1 MPYPATMAS
10 AGGKG
15 VKSLL
20 LRTVGVSL
28 LVMALGA
35 CGGGGGG
42 SAPPPPPPPAPSPP
56 PPPPPPPSAAL
67 PPPLPGPGPA
77 RPAAEWPGFVSGT
90 VEQYFQ
96 LDPAF
101 AVYQGR
107 HDLDGKLPDWSDAG
121 IKKVIDFWRLIYSQ
135 AQGFTG
141 LDSSQQLERDH
152 LLYVIRG
159 QLFWLEDAQS
169 PYTNPTFYVNGGLD
183 PNVYLT
189 REYADLATRMKATI
203 AFLKAVPTAAASIK
217 ANLKAPLPTTFV
229 NYGAGAFNALAN
241 SYVNDTKS
249 VFASVNDAALQ
260 KELADSSA
268 IASAAMKDLAAF
280 LTQNNAGSGQTYAL
294 GSARFSRM
302 LAANDGVDLPID
314 QLRQIGE
321 ADLQKNRDAVASAC
335 AQFAPGETVPGCIAK
350 LNSIAP
356 PGGALAAATAQIN
369 ELRSFV
375 VAKDLVTIPG
385 NEQVLVRTSPA
396 FRPVIY
402 IDPPGPYEVGIP
414 SIYYIPS
421 GSSIS
426 EPDLL
431 FVTAHEAMP
440 GHFLQFLHANK
451 APSLVARLFVTGG
464 FAEGWAHYAEEMM
477 WEAGLRG
484 TPEAKLGMLFN
495 ALLRDCRY
503 LSAIGLHT
511 QGWSV
516 ADAQNLFVQQCYQSA
531 GGANQQALRGT
542 YDPGY
547 LNYTLNKLMIRKLR
561 DDWTASKGG
570 PAAWKA
576 LHDQFL
582 SYGGPPVP
590 LVRSAMM
597 GGAPKAV
604 F

>member
-1 MPYPATMAS
+1 MAL
-10 AGGKG
+10 KN
-15 VKSLL
+15 LL
-20 LRTVGVSL
+20 LRTVTLSL
-28 LVMALGA
+28 LVASVSA

-42 SAPPPPPPPAPSPP
+42 GGGAPDPAPPTASPPPPPAPPPPPPPA
-56 PPPPPPPSAAL
+56 SA

-77 RPAAEWPGFVSGT
+77 RPASEWKAFVGTT
-90 VEQYFQ
+90 VEQYFE
-96 LDPAF
+96 LDPSF

-107 HDLDGKLPDWSDAG
+107 HDFDGRLPDWSSAG
-121 IKKVIDFWRLIYSQ
+121 IQKVIDYWRLIYSQ

-141 LDSSQQLERDH
+141 LDSTQQFERDY
-152 LLYVIRG
+152 LLHIIRG

-169 PYTNPTFYVNGGLD
+169 PFTNPGFYVNGGLD

-189 REYADLATRMKATI
+189 RQYADPVTRMKATI
-203 AFLKAVPTAAASIK
+203 AFLKAVPAAAVSIK
-217 ANLKAPLPTTFV
+217 ANLKMPLPTTFI
-229 NYGAGAFNALAN
+229 NYGAGAFNGLAS

-249 VFASVNDAALQ
+249 VFAGVGDSALQ
-260 KELADSSA
+260 KELADAAAAASSA
-268 IASAAMKDLAAF
+268 MSALAAH
-280 LTQNNAGSGQTYAL
+280 LNQNLAGSGQTYAL
-294 GSARFSRM
+294 GAARFERM
-302 LAANDGVDLPID
+302 LAANDGVDIPID

-321 ADLQKNRDAVASAC
+321 ADLMKNRDAVAAAC
-335 AQFAPGETVPGCIAK
+335 AQFAPGETVPACLGK
-350 LNSIAP
+350 LNSIAA
-356 PGGALAAATAQIN
+356 PGGALAAATNQIN

-375 VAKDLVTIPG
+375 LAKDLVTIPG
-385 NEQVLVRTSPA
+385 NEQVLVKTSPS

-414 SIYYIPS
+414 SIYYIPA
-421 GSSIS
+421 GANIS

-431 FVTAHEAMP
+431 FVSVHEAMP
-440 GHFLQFLHANK
+440 GHFLQFLHANR
-451 APSLVARLFVTGG
+451 AQSLVGRLFVTGG
-464 FAEGWAHYAEEMM
+464 FAEGWAHYSEEMM

-484 TPEAKLGMLFN
+484 TPEARLGMLLN
-495 ALLRDCRY
+495 ALLRNCRF

-516 ADAQNLFVQQCYQSA
+516 ADAQALFVQQCYQSA
-531 GGANQQALRGT
+531 GGANSQALRGT

-547 LNYTLNKLMIRKLR
+547 LNYTMNKLMIRKLR
-561 DDWTASKGG
+561 DDWTATRGG
-570 PAAWKA
+570 TAAWKA
-576 LHDQFL
+576 FHDQFL

>member
-1 MPYPATMAS
+1 MRMA
-10 AGGKG
+10 
-15 VKSLL
+15 VKNLL
-20 LRTVGVSL
+20 LRTVGISL
-28 LVMALGA
+28 LVMAVSA

-42 SAPPPPPPPAPSPP
+42 GGGTPAPPPPTASPPPPAPPPPPSSSAPA
-56 PPPPPPPSAAL
+56 
-67 PPPLPGPGPA
+67 PLPGPGPA
-77 RPAAEWPGFVSGT
+77 RPAGEWQGFVSST

-107 HDLDGKLPDWSDAG
+107 HDFDGKLPDWSAAG
-121 IKKVIDFWRLIYSQ
+121 IQKVIDFWRLIYSQ

-141 LDSSQQLERDH
+141 LDTNQQFERDH
-152 LLYVIRG
+152 LLHNIRG
-159 QLFWLEDAQS
+159 QLFWLEDAES

-189 REYADLATRMKATI
+189 REYADPVTRMKATI
-203 AFLKAVPTAAASIK
+203 AFLKAVPAAAASIRV
-217 ANLKAPLPTTFV
+217 NLRMPLPTTFI
-229 NYGAGAFNALAN
+229 NYGAGAFNALAA
-241 SYVNDTKS
+241 SYVNDTKA
-249 VFASVNDAALQ
+249 VFAGVGDAALQ
-260 KELADSSA
+260 KDLADASA
-268 IASAAMKDLAAF
+268 SASAAMKDLATY
-280 LTQNNAGSGQTYAL
+280 LNQNAAGSGQTYAL

-321 ADLQKNRDAVASAC
+321 ADLKKNRDAVAVAC
-335 AQFAPGETVPGCIAK
+335 AQFAPGDTVPGCIGK

-356 PGGALAAATAQIN
+356 AGGALAAATKQID

-375 VAKDLVTIPG
+375 LAKDLVTIPG
-385 NEQVLVRTSPA
+385 NEQVLVRASPA
-396 FRPVIY
+396 FRPIIY
-402 IDPPGPYEVGIP
+402 IDPPGPYETGIP
-414 SIYYIPS
+414 SIYYIPA

-431 FVTAHEAMP
+431 FVTVHEAMP
-440 GHFLQFLHANK
+440 GHFLQFLHANR
-451 APSLVARLFVTGG
+451 AQSLVARLFVTGG

-484 TPEAKLGMLFN
+484 TPEAKLGMLLN

-516 ADAQNLFVQQCYQSA
+516 ADAQALFQQQCYQGA

-547 LNYTLNKLMIRKLR
+547 LNYTMNKLMIRKLR
-561 DDWTASKGG
+561 DDWTATHGG
-570 PAAWKA
+570 TGAWKA
-576 LHDQFL
+576 FHDQFL

-597 GGAPKAV
+597 GGTPKAV

>member
-1 MPYPATMAS
+1 M
-10 AGGKG
+10 KN
-15 VKSLL
+15 LL
-20 LRTVGVSL
+20 LRTVSVSL
-28 LVMALGA
+28 LVLALGA

-42 SAPPPPPPPAPSPP
+42 GDGTPAPPPPTASPPPPAPPPPPPPP
-56 PPPPPPPSAAL
+56 AA

-77 RPAAEWPGFVSGT
+77 RSASEWQGFLGT
-90 VEQYFQ
+90 SVEQYFQ
-96 LDPAF
+96 LDPSF

-107 HDLDGKLPDWSDAG
+107 HDFDGRLPDWSEAG
-121 IKKVIDFWRLIYSQ
+121 IRRVIDFWRLIYSQ
-135 AQGFTG
+135 ALGFTG
-141 LDSSQQLERDH
+141 LDSNQQFERDH
-152 LLYVIRG
+152 LLHIIRG
-159 QLFWLEDAQS
+159 QLFWLEDAES

-189 REYADLATRMKATI
+189 REYADPVTRMRAAI
-203 AFLKAVPTAAASIK
+203 AFLKAVPAAAANIR
-217 ANLKAPLPTTFV
+217 ANLRMPLPTAFI
-229 NYGAGAFNALAN
+229 NYGAGAFNGLAA
-241 SYVNDTKS
+241 SYVNDTKA
-249 VFASVNDAALQ
+249 VFAGVGDAALQ
-260 KELADSSA
+260 KELADASASASSA
-268 IASAAMKDLAAF
+268 MSDLAAWMN
-280 LTQNNAGSGQTYAL
+280 QNSAGSGQTYAL

-302 LAANDGVDLPID
+302 LVANDGVDIPLD

-321 ADLQKNRDAVASAC
+321 ADLKRNRDAVAAAC
-335 AQFAPGETVPGCIAK
+335 AQYAPGDTVPGCLGR
-350 LNSIAP
+350 LNGIAP
-356 PGGALAAATAQIN
+356 AGGALAAATRQID

-375 VAKDLVTIPG
+375 LARDLVTIPG
-385 NEQVLVRTSPA
+385 NEQVLVRASPP

-414 SIYYIPS
+414 SIYYIPAGAS
-421 GSSIS
+421 LS

-431 FVTAHEAMP
+431 FVTAHEAIP
-440 GHFLQFLHANK
+440 GHFLQFLHANR

-484 TPEAKLGMLFN
+484 TPEARLGMLVN
-495 ALLRDCRY
+495 ALLRDCRF
-503 LSAIGLHT
+503 LSAIGLHS

-516 ADAQNLFVQQCYQSA
+516 ADAQALFQQQCYQSA

-547 LNYTLNKLMIRKLR
+547 LNYTMNKLLIRKLR
-561 DDWTASKGG
+561 DDWTATRGG
-570 PAAWKA
+570 PSAWKA
-576 LHDQFL
+576 FHDQFL

>member
-1 MPYPATMAS
+1 M
-10 AGGKG
+10 KN
-15 VKSLL
+15 LL
-20 LRTVGVSL
+20 LRTVGLSL
-28 LVMALGA
+28 LVAAVGA

-42 SAPPPPPPPAPSPP
+42 GGGAPDPAPPVAAPPPPAPV
-56 PPPPPPPSAAL
+56 PPPPPSSTA

-77 RPAAEWPGFVSGT
+77 RPASEWQGFVSST

-96 LDPAF
+96 LDPSF

-107 HDLDGKLPDWSDAG
+107 HDFDGKLPDWSAAG
-121 IKKVIDFWRLIYSQ
+121 IQKAIDFWRLIYSQ

-141 LDSSQQLERDH
+141 LDSTQQFERDY
-152 LLYVIRG
+152 LLHIIRG
-159 QLFWLEDAQS
+159 QLFWLEDAES
-169 PYTNPTFYVNGGLD
+169 PFTNPGFYVNGGLD

-189 REYADLATRMKATI
+189 REYADPATRMKATI
-203 AFLKAVPTAAASIK
+203 AFLKAVPAAATSIK
-217 ANLKAPLPTTFV
+217 ANLKMPLPTTFI
-229 NYGAGAFNALAN
+229 NYGAGAFNGLAT
-241 SYVNDTKS
+241 SYVNDTKT
-249 VFASVNDAALQ
+249 VFAGVGDAALQ
-260 KELADSSA
+260 KELADSA
-268 IASAAMKDLAAF
+268 AAASTAMKDLAAW
-280 LTQNNAGSGQTYAL
+280 LNQNAPSSGQTYAL
-294 GSARFSRM
+294 GAARFSRM
-302 LAANDGVDLPID
+302 LAANDGVDIPLD

-321 ADLQKNRDAVASAC
+321 ADLQKNRDALASAC
-335 AQFAPGETVPGCIAK
+335 AQFAPGDTVPGCLAK
-350 LNSIAP
+350 LNAIAP
-356 PGGALAAATAQIN
+356 PGGALAAATQQIS

-385 NEQVLVRTSPA
+385 NEQVLVKTSPP

-421 GSSIS
+421 GATIS

-431 FVTAHEAMP
+431 FVTVHEAMP
-440 GHFLQFLHANK
+440 GHFLQFLHANR
-451 APSLVARLFVTGG
+451 APSLVARLFVTSGY
-464 FAEGWAHYAEEMM
+464 AEGWAHYTEEMM
-477 WEAGLRG
+477 WDAGLRG
-484 TPEAKLGMLFN
+484 TPQARIGMLLN
-495 ALLRDCRY
+495 ALLRDCRF

-531 GGANQQALRGT
+531 GGANSQALRGT

-547 LNYTLNKLMIRKLR
+547 LNYTMNKLMIRKLR
-561 DDWTASKGG
+561 DDWTATHGG
-570 PAAWKA
+570 TAAWKA
-576 LHDQFL
+576 FHDQFL

-597 GGAPKAV
+597 GGPPKAV

>member
-1 MPYPATMAS
+1 L
-10 AGGKG
+10 KN
-15 VKSLL
+15 LL
-20 LRTVGVSL
+20 LRTVGLSL
-28 LVMALGA
+28 LVAAVGA

-42 SAPPPPPPPAPSPP
+42 GGGAPDPAPPVAAPPPPAPV
-56 PPPPPPPSAAL
+56 PPPPPSSTA

-77 RPAAEWPGFVSGT
+77 RPASEWQGFVSST

-96 LDPAF
+96 LDPSF

-107 HDLDGKLPDWSDAG
+107 HDFDGKLPDWSAAG
-121 IKKVIDFWRLIYSQ
+121 IQKAIDFWRLIYSQ

-141 LDSSQQLERDH
+141 LDSTQQFERDY
-152 LLYVIRG
+152 LLHIIRG
-159 QLFWLEDAQS
+159 QLFWLEDAES
-169 PYTNPTFYVNGGLD
+169 PFTNPGFYVNGGLD

-189 REYADLATRMKATI
+189 REYADPATRMKATI
-203 AFLKAVPTAAASIK
+203 AFLKAVPAAATSIK
-217 ANLKAPLPTTFV
+217 ANLKMPLPTTFI
-229 NYGAGAFNALAN
+229 NYGAGAFNGLAT
-241 SYVNDTKS
+241 SYVNDTKT
-249 VFASVNDAALQ
+249 VFAGVGDAALQ
-260 KELADSSA
+260 KELADSA
-268 IASAAMKDLAAF
+268 AAASTAMKDLAAW
-280 LTQNNAGSGQTYAL
+280 LNQNAPSSGQTYAL
-294 GSARFSRM
+294 GAARFSRM
-302 LAANDGVDLPID
+302 LAANDGVDIPLD

-321 ADLQKNRDAVASAC
+321 ADLQKNRDALASAC
-335 AQFAPGETVPGCIAK
+335 AQFAPGDTVPGCLAK
-350 LNSIAP
+350 LNAIAP
-356 PGGALAAATAQIN
+356 PGGALAAATQQIS

-385 NEQVLVRTSPA
+385 NEQVLVKTSPP

-421 GSSIS
+421 GATIS

-431 FVTAHEAMP
+431 FVTVHEAMP
-440 GHFLQFLHANK
+440 GHFLQFLHANR
-451 APSLVARLFVTGG
+451 APSLVARLFVTSGY
-464 FAEGWAHYAEEMM
+464 AEGWAHYTEEMM
-477 WEAGLRG
+477 WDAGLRG
-484 TPEAKLGMLFN
+484 TPQARIGMLLN
-495 ALLRDCRY
+495 ALLRDCRF

-531 GGANQQALRGT
+531 GGANSQALRGT

-547 LNYTLNKLMIRKLR
+547 LNYTMNKLMIRKLR
-561 DDWTASKGG
+561 DDWTATHGG
-570 PAAWKA
+570 TAAWKA
-576 LHDQFL
+576 FHDQFL

-597 GGAPKAV
+597 GGPPKAV

>member
-1 MPYPATMAS
+1 M
-10 AGGKG
+10 KN
-15 VKSLL
+15 LL
-20 LRTVGVSL
+20 LRTVALSL
-28 LVMALGA
+28 LVTSVAA

-42 SAPPPPPPPAPSPP
+42 GGGTPPPPPPTASPPPPAPPPPPPSS
-56 PPPPPPPSAAL
+56 SA

-77 RPAAEWPGFVSGT
+77 RPASEWQGFVSST

-96 LDPAF
+96 LDPSF

-107 HDLDGKLPDWSDAG
+107 HDFDGKLPDWSDSG

-141 LDSSQQLERDH
+141 LDSNQQFERDH
-152 LLYVIRG
+152 LLHIIRG
-159 QLFWLEDAQS
+159 QLFWLEDAES

-189 REYADLATRMKATI
+189 REYADAATRMKATI
-203 AFLKAVPTAAASIK
+203 AFLKAVPAAAASIQ
-217 ANLKAPLPTTFV
+217 ANLRMPLPTTFI
-229 NYGAGAFNALAN
+229 NYGAGAFNALGN
-241 SYVNDTKS
+241 SYVNDTKA
-249 VFASVNDAALQ
+249 VFAGVNDAALQ

-268 IASAAMKDLAAF
+268 SASTAMKNLAAW
-280 LTQNNAGSGQTYAL
+280 LNQNAAGSGQTYAL
-294 GSARFSRM
+294 GSARFARM
-302 LAANDGVDLPID
+302 LAANDGVDIPID

-321 ADLQKNRDAVASAC
+321 ADLQKNRDAVAAAC
-335 AQFAPGETVPGCIAK
+335 AQFAPGDTVPGCLGK
-350 LNSIAP
+350 LNAIAP
-356 PGGALAAATAQIN
+356 PGGALAAATNQIA

-375 VAKDLVTIPG
+375 LAKDLVTIPG
-385 NEQVLVRTSPA
+385 NEQVLVKTSPA

-414 SIYYIPS
+414 SIYYIPAGAS
-421 GSSIS
+421 LS

-431 FVTAHEAMP
+431 FVSAHEAIP
-440 GHFLQFLHANK
+440 GHFLQFLHANR
-451 APSLVARLFVTGG
+451 ASSLVARLFVTGG
-464 FAEGWAHYAEEMM
+464 FAEGWAHYGEEMM

-484 TPEAKLGMLFN
+484 TPEARLGMLLN
-495 ALLRDCRY
+495 ALLRDCRF

-511 QGWSV
+511 EGWSV
-516 ADAQNLFVQQCYQSA
+516 AQAQALFQQQCYQSA
-531 GGANQQALRGT
+531 GGANSQALRGT

-547 LNYTLNKLMIRKLR
+547 LNYTMNKLMIRKLR
-561 DDWTASKGG
+561 DDWTATRGG
-570 PAAWKA
+570 QSAWKA
-576 LHDQFL
+576 FHDQFL

>member
-1 MPYPATMAS
+1 MAMRN
-10 AGGKG
+10 
-15 VKSLL
+15 LI
-20 LRTVGVSL
+20 LRTVSVAV
-28 LVMALGA
+28 LVTALGA

-42 SAPPPPPPPAPSPP
+42 GSPAPPPTASPPPPAPPPPPPPAST
-56 PPPPPPPSAAL
+56 A

-77 RPAAEWPGFVSGT
+77 RPASEWQGFVSTT

-96 LDPAF
+96 LDPSF

-107 HDLDGKLPDWSDAG
+107 HDFDGKLPDWSAAG
-121 IKKVIDFWRLIYSQ
+121 IHKVIDYWRLIYSQ

-141 LDSSQQLERDH
+141 LDSNQQFERDH
-152 LLYVIRG
+152 LLHIIRG
-159 QLFWLEDAQS
+159 QLFWLEDAES

-189 REYADLATRMKATI
+189 REYADPATRMKATI
-203 AFLKAVPTAAASIK
+203 AFLKAVPAAAASIK
-217 ANLKAPLPTTFV
+217 ANLKMPLPTTFI
-229 NYGAGAFNALAN
+229 NYGAGAFNGLAA
-241 SYVNDTKS
+241 SYTNDTKA
-249 VFASVNDAALQ
+249 VFAGVGDAALQ
-260 KELADSSA
+260 KELADA
-268 IASAAMKDLAAF
+268 AAAASAAMSGLATY
-280 LTQNNAGSGQTYAL
+280 LNQNLSGSGQTYAL

-302 LAANDGVDLPID
+302 LVANDGVDIPID

-321 ADLQKNRDAVASAC
+321 ADLQKNRDAVAAAC
-335 AQFAPGETVPGCIAK
+335 AQFAPGDTVPGCIGK

-356 PGGALAAATAQIN
+356 AGGALAAAAKQID

-375 VAKDLVTIPG
+375 LAKDLVTIPG
-385 NEQVLVRTSPA
+385 NEQVLVRASPA
-396 FRPVIY
+396 FRPIIY

-414 SIYYIPS
+414 SIYYIPA

-440 GHFLQFLHANK
+440 GHFLQFLHANR
-451 APSLVARLFVTGG
+451 ASSLVARLFVTGG
-464 FAEGWAHYAEEMM
+464 YAEGWAHYAEEMM

-484 TPEAKLGMLFN
+484 TPEAKLGMLLN

-516 ADAQNLFVQQCYQSA
+516 ADAQALFQQQCYQSA

-547 LNYTLNKLMIRKLR
+547 LNYTMNKLLIRKLR
-561 DDWTASKGG
+561 DDWTATHGG
-570 PAAWKA
+570 PSAWKA
-576 LHDQFL
+576 FHDQFL

>member
-1 MPYPATMAS
+1 MGNP
-10 AGGKG
+10 
-15 VKSLL
+15 L
-20 LRTVGVSL
+20 LRSLGASL
-28 LVMALGA
+28 LVIALCS
-35 CGGGGGG
+35 CGGGGGEGG
-42 SAPPPPPPPAPSPP
+42 SSNPLPPIASPPPPAPPP
-56 PPPPPPPSAAL
+56 PVSAPA

-77 RPAAEWPGFVSGT
+77 RPASEWQGFVSAT

-96 LDPAF
+96 LDPSF

-107 HDLDGKLPDWSDAG
+107 HDFDGRLPDWSAAG
-121 IKKVIDFWRLIYSQ
+121 IQKVINFWRSIYSQ

-141 LDSSQQLERDH
+141 LDASQQFEREH
-152 LLYVIRG
+152 LLSVIRG
-159 QLFWLEDAQS
+159 QLFWLEDAES
-169 PYTNPTFYVNGGLD
+169 AYTNPTFYVNGGLD

-189 REYADLATRMKATI
+189 REYADLPTRMKATI
-203 AFLKAVPTAAASIK
+203 AFLKAVPTAAASIR
-217 ANLKAPLPTTFV
+217 ANLRMPLPTTFI

-241 SYVNDTKS
+241 SYVNDTKA
-249 VFASVNDAALQ
+249 VFAGVNDAALQ
-260 KELADSSA
+260 KELADASA
-268 IASAAMKDLAAF
+268 SASAAMKDLATY
-280 LTQNNAGSGQTYAL
+280 LNQNAAGSGQTYAL

-302 LAANDGVDLPID
+302 LAANDGVDIPID

-321 ADLQKNRDAVASAC
+321 ADLKKNRDAVAATC
-335 AQFAPGETVPGCIAK
+335 AQFAPGDTVPGCIAK

-356 PGGALAAATAQIN
+356 AGGALAAATKQID

-375 VAKDLVTIPG
+375 LTRDLVTIPG
-385 NEQVLVRTSPA
+385 NEQVLVRASPA

-414 SIYYIPS
+414 SIYYIPA

-431 FVTAHEAMP
+431 FVTAHEAVP
-440 GHFLQFLHANK
+440 GHFLQFLHANR

-464 FAEGWAHYAEEMM
+464 FAEGWAHYGEEMM

-484 TPEAKLGMLFN
+484 TAEARLGMLLN

-516 ADAQNLFVQQCYQSA
+516 ADAQALFQQQCYQSA

-561 DDWTASKGG
+561 DDWTATRGG
-570 PAAWKA
+570 TSAWKA
-576 LHDQFL
+576 FHDQFL

-590 LVRSAMM
+590 LVRAAMM
-597 GGAPKAV
+597 GGAPGAI